1 MRKRIAANFSAI
13 ATFLLF
19 FLLSFVLIAFCGKP
33 KTGDNLLNNFVADTI
48 RDTVY
53 IEKIVH
59 DTVRIVN
66 YVDTNILVIHKKAFL
81 YIKDTFN
88 IDDRTFYVTENN
100 DTIKVFYHDYTY
112 YIFKYFFKDT
122 LVTVDS
128 VLGCDLF
135 THCICDDRE
144 RIVIFHTCEGESRMI
159 INMLNKKGKGKE
171 AESGFKQK

>member
-1 MRKRIAANFSAI
+1 MVKAVLKHFSLI
-13 ATFLLF
+13 TPVLIILF
-19 FLLSFVLIAFCGKP
+19 FGSILIIFSGKSNAGNNYYNMRLS
-33 KTGDNLLNNFVADTI
+33 DTI
-48 RDTVY
+48 RDTIY

-59 DTVRIVN
+59 DTVQVIN
-66 YVDTNILVIHKKAFL
+66 YVDTNIIVLHKKAFL

-88 IDDRTFYVTENN
+88 IDERTFYVTEDD

-128 VLGCDLF
+128 VLGCDLY

-159 INMLNKKGKGKE
+159 INMLNKKEKGKE
-171 AESGFKQK
+171 AESGFKQR

>member
-1 MRKRIAANFSAI
+1 MSIAKLKRLPFILPLIIVISFSFI
-13 ATFLLF
+13 LITF
-19 FLLSFVLIAFCGKP
+19 SGK
-33 KTGDNLLNNFVADTI
+33 TNAENISLNIKLADTI

-59 DTVRIVN
+59 DTVQVIN
-66 YVDTNILVIHKKAFL
+66 YVDTNIIVLHKKAFL

-88 IDDRTFYVTENN
+88 IDERTFYVTEDD

-122 LVTVDS
+122 LVSVDS
-128 VLGCDLF
+128 VIGCDLY
-135 THCICDDRE
+135 THCLCDERE

-159 INMLNKKGKGKE
+159 ISLLNKQGK
-171 AESGFKQK
+171 